1 MKNGKVIIRTIIT
14 LILITIAIT
23 MYILAGAKLN
33 TMKVAFYDLP
43 NNVETLLINWLD
55 ERNINWEPV
64 LLDSQIPANKQI
76 QGPVEENL
84 LFIQDGA
91 NLDTIAP
98 LARTAK
104 SSNLMT
110 LPVSLRTSVKTK
122 NRLTATP
129 ILMDHYQMAYNNEK
143 LAELGAMPPTNLVS
157 LEAICDAYIEN
168 GDKGSFSSPLTCA
181 GSSDSDLSKFFSSL
195 IETVTGVDN
204 YTISQSFLTNSIDK
218 DGNINTSLLEDFF
231 NLPQVYQTLEYIL
244 DLENNRYLSSNWLN
258 ITSDNIKNAL
268 ENSSPLFAFMPF
280 SSFQNS
286 SEKTKEAYEIWY
298 MPSGK
303 NRESRYLIADIVTI
317 MEFSYVKSP
326 LQSARQASVK
336 NELAASLI
344 TEFGS
349 SFTQSKISNQA
360 KLCPVNATAQIENRQ
375 TAETREL
382 LSLANGVIGDI
393 SSSTFTTNEQK
404 SLFANALRQ
413 KIEAMRENKNV
424 F

>member
-1 MKNGKVIIRTIIT
+1 MKNGKVITKTII
-14 LILITIAIT
+14 ILIVIIIALT
-23 MYILAGAKLN
+23 MYILAGAKFN

-43 NNVETLLINWLD
+43 ENVEGLLINWLD
-55 ERNINWEPV
+55 ERNINWKPV
-64 LLDSQIPANKQI
+64 LLDSQIPVNEQI
-76 QGPVEENL
+76 KGPVAENL

-91 NLDTIAP
+91 NLDAISP
-98 LARTAK
+98 LVRTAK
-104 SSNLMT
+104 SSNLLS

-129 ILMDHYQMAYNNEK
+129 ILMDHYQMVYNNEK
-143 LAELGAMPPTNLVS
+143 LAELGALPPTNLVS
-157 LEAICDAYIEN
+157 LEAICNSFIEN
-168 GDKGSFSSPLTCA
+168 REKGSFSSPITCA
-181 GSSDSDLSKFFSSL
+181 GGNDNDLAKFFSAL
-195 IETVTGVDN
+195 IETVTGVEN
-204 YTISQSFLTNSIDK
+204 YTIAQMILTDTIDK
-218 DGNINTSLLEDFF
+218 DGNINTELLEDFF

-244 DLENNRYLSSNWLN
+244 HLENNRFLSSNWLN
-258 ITSDNIKNAL
+258 ITSDNITNAL
-268 ENSSPLFAFMPF
+268 KNNSPLFAFMPF

-286 SEKTKEAYEIWY
+286 SGKTKDVYEVWY

-303 NRESRYLIADIVTI
+303 NRESRYLVADIVAI

-344 TEFGS
+344 TELGS

-360 KLCPVNATAQIENRQ
+360 NLCPVNASAQIENLQ

-382 LSLANGVIGDI
+382 LSLANGVIGDL

-404 SLFANALRQ
+404 ALFAQALRQ
-413 KIEAMRENKNV
+413 KIKMMREI
-424 F
+424 